1 MRKFLIF
8 IFSAVS
14 FLSFAE
20 DVEIIKKGAKP
31 GDRFEAPVDV
41 DITGKLLGIGLTE
54 YGHLSRYYA
63 HVVVTGPEG
72 VVFEAD
78 ISSDNRPAIIVD
90 LNKYMEGGYTVTF
103 FDREGNV
110 ISGDFLLQ

>member
-1 MRKFLIF
+1 MRKLLVIVFSSIF
-8 IFSAVS
+8 FC
-14 FLSFAE
+14 SFAE
-20 DVEIIKKGAKP
+20 DVELRSFGKTS
-31 GDRFEAPVDV
+31 GDRFETPVDV

-90 LNKYMEGGYTVTF
+90 LNNYMEGGYTVTF